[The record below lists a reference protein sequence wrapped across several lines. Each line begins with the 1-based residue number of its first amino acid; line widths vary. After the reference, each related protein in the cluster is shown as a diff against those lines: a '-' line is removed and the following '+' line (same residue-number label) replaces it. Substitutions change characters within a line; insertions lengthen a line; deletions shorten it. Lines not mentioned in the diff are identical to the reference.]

1 MRRCEMIQI
10 TFHKTRTGDY
20 QGFTCS
26 GHAGYAAYGEDIV
39 CAAVSALVINTI
51 NSLEEITGEEMEVT
65 AEENS
70 GLIRC
75 FCQTASERDF
85 QGTYR
90 FSCTRFDPYRRAVRE
105 ETLQTAF

>member
-1 MRRCEMIQI
+1 MIQI

-26 GHAGYAAYGEDIV
+26 VHAGYAAYGEDIV

-75 FCQTASERDF
+75 FFARQPLKETSRVLIDSLVL
-85 QGTYR
+85 GL
-90 FSCTRFDPYRRAVRE
+90 TRIE
-105 ETLQTAF
+105 EQYGKKHCRLHFKEV

>member
-1 MRRCEMIQI
+1 MIQI

-20 QGFTCS
+20 QGFICS

-75 FCQTASERDF
+75 FFARQPLKETSRVLIDSLVL
-85 QGTYR
+85 GL
-90 FSCTRFDPYRRAVRE
+90 TRIE
-105 ETLQTAF
+105 EQYGKKHCRLHFKEV